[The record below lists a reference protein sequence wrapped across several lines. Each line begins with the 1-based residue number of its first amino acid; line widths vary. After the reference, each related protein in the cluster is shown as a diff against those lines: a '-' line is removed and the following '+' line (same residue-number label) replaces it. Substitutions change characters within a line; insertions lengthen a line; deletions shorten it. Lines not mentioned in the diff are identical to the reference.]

1 MNHDVQRSSNV
12 LIDETPSAGRWVQWA
27 IGRSQ
32 RAFRLREEE
41 QVHSKTEL
49 RAEERRRRSDSL
61 SKRSLSPAWNIIHR
75 VIDEVRIVLQ
85 GLRSPFVPSTM
96 LERAL
101 SEFMGEIVPVAGPRL
116 RIVVTGQPRTLTWVV
131 QEQIYLI
138 GREALVNALRH
149 SEATSI
155 EAEIEY
161 SRRRM
166 RVVVRDDG
174 CGIDQEVLTSERNP
188 HHGLRGMLERAEAV
202 GARLK
207 IWSKRGSGTEVELSL
222 RF

>member
-1 MNHDVQRSSNV
+1 MNHDAQRSSNV
-12 LIDETPSAGRWVQWA
+12 LIDETPSASRWVHWA
-27 IGRSQ
+27 SGRSQ
-32 RAFRLREEE
+32 RTFRLREEE
-41 QVHSKTEL
+41 QVRSKTL
-49 RAEERRRRSDSL
+49 RAEERRRRPDSL
-61 SKRSLSPAWNIIHR
+61 SKGSLSPVWNIVHR

-85 GLRSPFVPSTM
+85 GLRSPFVPSTV

-101 SEFMGEIVPVAGPRL
+101 SDFLSEIVPVAGPRL

-138 GREALVNALRH
+138 GREALANALRH

-161 SRRRM
+161 SPRRM

-174 CGIDQEVLTSERNP
+174 RGIDPEMLTSERNR
-188 HHGLRGMLERAEAV
+188 HRGLRGMLERAERV
-202 GARLK
+202 GARLA